1 MRSNNSIITQIE
13 TSSIKKS
20 KEILYIVLKEKP
32 ISEEVK
38 QELEIEIENMLVKF
52 IQSISPKLQNMY
64 FENKEQSLKVIILK
78 GLINILQ
85 KMIEEHKMQLSESD
99 QKALQDIMKEE
110 EDKLSISDD
119 FKSNENNTQ
128 RNNNS
133 KPNNNQNNHS
143 NNNNNIQNNQNNSNN
158 VNTINSYNNINDN
171 QKDDPRNDP
180 NDPNSNKSLNCG
192 FQ

>member
-20 KEILYIVLKEKP
+20 REILYIVLKEKP

-38 QELEIEIENMLVKF
+38 QELEREIENRLVKF

-64 FENKEQSLKVIILK
+64 FENKEQSLKVIILR

-99 QKALQDIMKEE
+99 QKALQEIMKEE
-110 EDKLSISDD
+110 EDKLSISND

-128 RNNNS
+128 RINNNS
-133 KPNNNQNNHS
+133 EPNNNQNNIRL
-143 NNNNNIQNNQNNSNN
+143 NNNINIQSNQNNSNN
-158 VNTINSYNNINDN
+158 VQTFNTINSYNNINDN
-171 QKDDPRNDP
+171 QKDDP
-180 NDPNSNKSLNCG
+180 NSNKYTSCG